1 MTENSLEYIEAMARS
16 YDVDYYELR
25 KAVVFFVQT
34 HSREESV
41 ILYYRLCVID
51 SEDEQYYYSTALI
64 DILDQMTG
72 YCGMASIIGSGDYD
86 KIC

>member
-25 KAVVFFVQT
+25 NAIVFFVQT

-51 SEDEQYYYSTALI
+51 EEVEQYFSTALI
-64 DILDQMTG
+64 NILDQMTG